1 MDNLIAFFL
10 GPVDA
15 LIFLGLVAVVFTGA
29 FITSGFGIGGGMFMT
44 PIILLFLPPKFG
56 IGLLGPTLLLMS
68 GTGIR
73 QYWKQWDR
81 RCLWVI
87 LPAMMTGI
95 WGGTYLLGRFC
106 GYRQE
111 DCRRAGRLFWSS
123 PIIGN
128 GPA

>member
-68 GTGIR
+68 GTWIR

-81 RCLWVI
+81 HCLWVI

-95 WGGTYLLGRFC
+95 LGGTYLLSVASADTVKRIVGGLAVCF
-106 GYRQE
+106 GVLQ
-111 DCRRAGRLFWSS
+111 
-123 PIIGN
+123 
-128 GPA
+128 